1 MNGTDLIRTQLKKN
15 PRKPIDIVLFTDG
28 FCYLE
33 YLLLTKK
40 LVETRNTIVIV
51 VKDDIERKK

>member
-15 PRKPIDIVLFTDG
+15 PRKLIDIVVFTDG
-28 FCYLE
+28 FCYSACSV
-33 YLLLTKK
+33 LTKK
-40 LVETRNTIVIV
+40 MVETGSAIVIV